1 MTQPLAFLGWRSRKN
16 LLSIIPILTTRF
28 ILSLC
33 KLGHDPE
40 EAEAEYPTFVTVAFA
55 SSETSAENSDV
66 EETAGDIDL
75 DGHTTEMCDHQGR
88 SYA

>member
-1 MTQPLAFLGWRSRKN
+1 MAFLGWHSRGN

-28 ILSLC
+28 ILSLR

-55 SSETSAENSDV
+55 SVETSAENSDV
-66 EETAGDIDL
+66 EETGGDIEL
-75 DGHTTEMCDHQGR
+75 DGYTYDR
-88 SYA
+88 DV

>member
-1 MTQPLAFLGWRSRKN
+1 MAFLGWHSREN

-66 EETAGDIDL
+66 EETGGDIEL
-75 DGHTTEMCDHQGR
+75 DGYTYDR
-88 SYA
+88 DV

>member
-1 MTQPLAFLGWRSRKN
+1 MAFLGWHSREN

-55 SSETSAENSDV
+55 SGEASAENSDV
-66 EETAGDIDL
+66 EETAGDIEL
-75 DGHTTEMCDHQGR
+75 DGYTTEMCDHQGR